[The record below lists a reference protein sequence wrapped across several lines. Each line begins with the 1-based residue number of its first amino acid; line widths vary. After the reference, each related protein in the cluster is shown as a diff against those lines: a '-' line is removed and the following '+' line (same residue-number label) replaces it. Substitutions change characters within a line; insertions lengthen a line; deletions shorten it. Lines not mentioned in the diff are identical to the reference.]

1 MVGCPCC
8 FWSSDEARIGGGDN
22 LFISEVE
29 CKRESQGERGCVHG
43 YQSGMLNCF
52 IHRVVK
58 GKFSRLSVLKP
69 CTF

>member
-29 CKRESQGERGCVHG
+29 CKRESQGERGCVH
-43 YQSGMLNCF
+43 
-52 IHRVVK
+52 RVVK